1 MRQAAGFSL
10 LALLV
15 QGLLA
20 PTTAFV
26 AKHAPTARR
35 LSPRAAKL
43 PARVSPPRRRRS
55 RAYRN
60 SRRSGNVERLSMAF
74 DMGEMM
80 EQFMKSVSRGGGK
93 TGDGRGANGKRVV
106 YDAAIVGYGP
116 AGGVMATLLAEK
128 HGLKV
133 CIIDPNLEKRWIPNY
148 GVWVEEWEAL
158 DKDLQI
164 GLGDCLDRTWEVT
177 DSFFG
182 GSHGT
187 PADERCRIDRP
198 YARVSRDKM
207 QANLK
212 SRLSAAGVTKIKGKV
227 DAKTL
232 EHSADGTSVRLDDGQ
247 QIDCRIL
254 VDCSGHYSELVERV
268 GEHNPGVQIAY
279 GAEVEV
285 KDGHAPYDE
294 NAMLFMD
301 YRTDYADKAE
311 LSPEEVEGLD
321 DTPTFLYAMPMG
333 AAPNGQRRIFFEETS
348 LVARPPISFDLCK
361 ERLYRRLKHHGIE
374 VTKVMDEELC
384 YIPMGGAMPSLTQRV
399 VAFGGASGLV
409 HAATGYMHVRMLAA
423 SGAVSRAI
431 AAELKKDGPGTSEA
445 AARRAYQALW
455 PSKAKLQRDF
465 HVFGGEFLMAQPA
478 STLRGFF
485 NGFFKLPLPLWA
497 GFLSGYPNLPHNELH
512 QDWQSRF
519 KFGLQFFFKLAPA
532 VQFQLALAGAL
543 SGWKYGLIKA
553 VTPLAEAEEAKDLL
567 FDAEVDA
574 IRAAA
579 KAKGDAAS
587 GASAEKSPVAD
598 GKKKEEKERALAA

>member
-1 MRQAAGFSL
+1 
-10 LALLV
+10 
-15 QGLLA
+15 
-20 PTTAFV
+20 
-26 AKHAPTARR
+26 
-35 LSPRAAKL
+35 
-43 PARVSPPRRRRS
+43 
-55 RAYRN
+55 
-60 SRRSGNVERLSMAF
+60 MAF
-74 DMGEMM
+74 DLGEMM
-80 EQFMKSVSRGGGK
+80 EQLKSSMNGGGSKSRGA
-93 TGDGRGANGKRVV
+93 GANGKSVV
-106 YDAAIVGYGP
+106 YDTAIVGYGP

-148 GVWVEEWEAL
+148 GVWVEEWESL
-158 DKDLQI
+158 DRDLQI
-164 GLGDCLDRTWEVT
+164 GLGDCLDRKWEVT

-212 SRLSAAGVTKIKGKV
+212 SRLSAAGVTKIAGKV
-227 DAKTL
+227 DAKTM
-232 EHSADGTSVRLDDGQ
+232 EHSAEGTSVCLEDGQ
-247 QIDCRIL
+247 KIDCRLL

-268 GEHNPGVQIAY
+268 GDHNPGVQIAY

-301 YRTDYADKAE
+301 YRTDYVDKAT
-311 LSPEEVEGLD
+311 LSPEDAQGLD
-321 DTPTFLYAMPMG
+321 DIPTFLYAMPMG

-348 LVARPPISFDLCK
+348 LVARPPIEFDLCK
-361 ERLYRRLKHHGIE
+361 ERLYRRLEHHGIE

-423 SGAVSRAI
+423 AGPVSRAI
-431 AAELKKDGPGTSEA
+431 AAELKKGGPGTSEA

-465 HVFGGEFLMAQPA
+465 HVFGGEFLMAQKAPM
-478 STLRGFF
+478 LRGFF

-519 KFGLQFFFKLAPA
+519 KFGFQFFLKLAPA

-543 SGWKYGLIKA
+543 SGWKYGLIRA
-553 VTPLAEAEEAKDLL
+553 VTPLAESEDAKDLL
-567 FDAEVDA
+567 FDAEVEG

-579 KAKGDAAS
+579 AVAAEADSAKAIAAGKGGPVAAS
-587 GASAEKSPVAD
+587 D
-598 GKKKEEKERALAA
+598 GSERKTKERELVA